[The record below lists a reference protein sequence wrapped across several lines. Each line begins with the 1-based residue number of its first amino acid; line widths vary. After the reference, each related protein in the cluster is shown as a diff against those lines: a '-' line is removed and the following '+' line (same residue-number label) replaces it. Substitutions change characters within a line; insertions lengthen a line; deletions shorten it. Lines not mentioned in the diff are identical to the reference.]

1 MSYMEWCESIVREL
15 LSDEWYQK
23 TSSRERILDQIR
35 EFAEDL
41 RYYYNHRKLPED
53 IAGRWWAIT
62 L

>member
-1 MSYMEWCESIVREL
+1 MSYVEWCESIVKVL

-23 TSSRERILDQIR
+23 TSSRERFLDQIR
-35 EFAEDL
+35 VFAEDL
-41 RYYYNHRKLPED
+41 RYYYNHRELPED

>member
-1 MSYMEWCESIVREL
+1 MSYMEWCESVIKEL
-15 LSDEWYQK
+15 LNDEWYQK

-35 EFAEDL
+35 EFSDDL
-41 RYYYNHRKLPED
+41 KYYYDQKTLPED

>member
-1 MSYMEWCESIVREL
+1 MSYMEWCESIVKEL

-41 RYYYNHRKLPED
+41 RYYYNHRELPED